1 VRQFLLDPKPPAK
14 IYVSSLQSP
23 DSSMSLV
30 IRTAG
35 DPEELIPG
43 VHALLATIDPKLP
56 VTHVESMDEFID
68 EQAAGISIASQLV
81 GSFGFVALVLSA
93 IGIYSLMAYSA
104 SQRTHEMGI
113 RLALGAQR
121 SDVMWMILR
130 EGLHLDLMGV
140 GIGIAAALGLTRL
153 LAGFLYGAVPA
164 DAGTLGV
171 SSTLLTAVTMAASYL
186 PARRATRVDPSV
198 TLRVE

>member
-1 VRQFLLDPKPPAK
+1 
-14 IYVSSLQSP
+14 
-23 DSSMSLV
+23 MSLAM
-30 IRTAG
+30 RTAG
-35 DPEELIPG
+35 DPEELIPA
-43 VHALLATIDPKLP
+43 VHALLTTIDPRLP

-81 GSFGFVALVLSA
+81 GSFGVVALVLSA

-104 SQRTHEMGI
+104 SLRTHEMGI

-130 EGLHLDLMGV
+130 EGVRLGLMGV
-140 GIGIAAALGLTRL
+140 GIGITAALGLTRL

-164 DAGTLGV
+164 GAGTLGI
-171 SSTLLTAVTMAASYL
+171 SSTLLTAVALAGSYL
-186 PARRATRVDPSV
+186 PARRATRVDPAV

>member
-1 VRQFLLDPKPPAK
+1 
-14 IYVSSLQSP
+14 
-23 DSSMSLV
+23 MSLV

-35 DPEELIPG
+35 DHEELIPG

-121 SDVMWMILR
+121 SVVIWMILR
-130 EGLHLDLMGV
+130 EGLRLGLMGV

-171 SSTLLTAVTMAASYL
+171 SSTLLTAVAMAASYL

-198 TLRVE
+198 TLRGE